1 MEAPVVELPNDTQKE
16 KAMEHVWDHYYQWG
30 AVAVWVVL
38 YAVLLLFTPFYRKS
52 ERKPAGTY
60 LAFVVAFALEMFGV
74 PFTMYVAGW
83 AFGIALPEGV
93 LWGHTLVDWIGHWG
107 MYAGVL
113 MMAAGIVLVVSGW
126 RVIHRHYWQRESG
139 AGELV
144 QSGIYRYIRHP
155 QYTGFFLVT
164 LGMIAEW
171 ATLPLLVMWPILFV
185 LYYRLAKREER
196 DMVAEFGDAYE
207 RYRARTG
214 MFLPRLVRRA
224 ATADAVGE
232 PA

>member
-1 MEAPVVELPNDTQKE
+1 
-16 KAMEHVWDHYYQWG
+16 MEHVWDHYYQWG

-74 PFTMYVAGW
+74 PFTMYVVGW
-83 AFGIALPEGV
+83 AFGIVLPEGV

-107 MYAGVL
+107 MYTGVL

-126 RVIHRHYWQRESG
+126 RVIHRHYWRRESG

-224 ATADAVGE
+224 ATAHAVGE
-232 PA
+232 SA